1 MRRRNNDFFN
11 LEDDFETVQAPTP
24 EELENLTLLKAVDGI
39 VSRSSDSGLTD
50 EFMNMVEPFS
60 AYLAERLKITKN
72 QAVLFSLFIEQ
83 SGWSSVTLENLSS
96 LLHCHRTSLLM
107 HLAEIE
113 DLVSKRLLKR
123 NCGIDSSGY
132 NVPMNVLR
140 CLAANK
146 PFVAPEYSKMTE
158 EELFDTIMDLHERN
172 SRNDLDDESLF
183 LEIDS
188 ALKANQELPF
198 VKALSGYTKNAD
210 IKKVIV
216 YLCALYVSECK
227 DRFDQSDIRDALQ
240 SPKNSRAI
248 LRSLERGENQLITDG
263 FLVFDSTESFFDRG
277 SYRFTKKGL
286 KKFLP
291 EHKMKS
297 RKGTDNLNDSLVS
310 HKKVAKKTLFFN
322 ADVNAQVERLA
333 DLLQPQNFKNVT
345 SNLEKHGMR
354 KGFACLFYGSPG
366 TGKTETVYQ
375 LARATGRDIFPVN
388 VDQIKSMWVG
398 QSEKNIKAA
407 FEMYKELCSKKKVQ
421 PILLFNE
428 ADAIFGI
435 RREGAESAV
444 DKMENAIQNI
454 ILQEMESMEGILIA
468 TTNLTDNID
477 KAFERRFLYKI
488 EFKRPEISVRAQIWE
503 SMIPGLTG
511 DVALKLASEFDFS
524 GGQIENISRMK
535 AVDAVLTGNE
545 SLDYPSMAEYCRS
558 ETLKRNGNMK
568 KIGF

>member
-1 MRRRNNDFFN
+1 MRRRNNVIN
-11 LEDDFETVQAPTP
+11 LEDIEQKSPAPTP
-24 EELENLTLLKAVDGI
+24 KELEDLTLLKAVDGI

-50 EFMNMVEPFS
+50 QFMNMVEPFS
-60 AYLAERLKITKN
+60 AYLAERLKITKT
-72 QAVLFSLFIEQ
+72 QAVLLSLFIEM
-83 SGWSSVTLENLSS
+83 SGWSSVTIENLSS
-96 LLHCHRTSLLM
+96 YLQCHRTSLLM
-107 HLAEIE
+107 HLDEIE

-123 NCGIDSSGY
+123 ASGIDSSGY
-132 NVPMNVLR
+132 SVPMGVLK

-158 EELFDTIMDLHERN
+158 VELFDTIMDLYERN

-183 LEIDS
+183 LEINS
-188 ALKANQELPF
+188 ALNANQELPF
-198 VKALSGYTKNAD
+198 VKTLSGYTKNKD
-210 IKKVIV
+210 LKTVIV
-216 YLCALYVSECK
+216 YLCTLYVSECK

-240 SPKNSRAI
+240 SSKGSRNM

-263 FLVFDSTESFFDRG
+263 LIVFDSMESFFDRG

-297 RKGTDNLNDSLVS
+297 RGGANDRGDSLVS
-310 HKKVAKKTLFFN
+310 HKKVTEKKLFFN

-333 DLLQPQNFKNVT
+333 HLLQPQNFRNIT
-345 SNLEKHGMR
+345 TNLEKHGMR

-388 VDQIKSMWVG
+388 VEQIKSMWVG

-407 FEMYKELCSKKKVQ
+407 FAMYKEMCSKKKVQ

-444 DKMENAIQNI
+444 DKMENSIQNI

-488 EFKRPEISVRAQIWE
+488 EFKRPEISVRAKIWE
-503 SMIPGLTG
+503 SLIPGLTE

-545 SLDYPSMAEYCRS
+545 SLDYNVMSEYCRS
-558 ETLKRNGNMK
+558 ETLKRSGNMK

>member
-1 MRRRNNDFFN
+1 MG
-11 LEDDFETVQAPTP
+11 V
-24 EELENLTLLKAVDGI
+24 LK
-39 VSRSSDSGLTD
+39 
-50 EFMNMVEPFS
+50 
-60 AYLAERLKITKN
+60 
-72 QAVLFSLFIEQ
+72 
-83 SGWSSVTLENLSS
+83 
-96 LLHCHRTSLLM
+96 
-107 HLAEIE
+107 
-113 DLVSKRLLKR
+113 
-123 NCGIDSSGY
+123 
-132 NVPMNVLR
+132 
-140 CLAANK
+140 CLAADK
-146 PFVAPEYSKMTE
+146 PFIAPDYSKMTE
-158 EELFDTIMDLHERN
+158 EELFDTIMDLYERN

-183 LEIDS
+183 LEINS
-188 ALKANQELPF
+188 ALMANQEIPF
-198 VKALSGYTKNAD
+198 VKTLSCYTKNKD
-210 IKKVIV
+210 LKTVVV

-227 DRFDQSDIRDALQ
+227 DKFDQSDIRDALP
-240 SPKNSRAI
+240 STKSFRAM

-263 FLVFDSTESFFDRG
+263 LLVFDSAESFFDRG

-291 EHKMKS
+291 NHKMKS
-297 RKGTDNLNDSLVS
+297 RNETNDINNSLIS
-310 HKKVAKKTLFFN
+310 HKKVTEKKLFFN
-322 ADVNAQVERLA
+322 TDVNAQVERLSN
-333 DLLQPQNFKNVT
+333 LLQPQNFRNIT
-345 SNLEKHGMR
+345 ANLEKHGMR

-407 FEMYKELCSKKKVQ
+407 FAAYKEMCSKKKIQ
-421 PILLFNE
+421 PIMLFNE

-488 EFKRPEISVRAQIWE
+488 DFKRPETTVRAKIWE
-503 SMIPGLTG
+503 SLIPGLSD
-511 DVALKLASEFDFS
+511 DVATRLASEFDFS

-545 SLDYPSMAEYCRS
+545 SLDYNVLSEYCRT
-558 ETLKRNGNMK
+558 ETLQRAGSLK

>member
-1 MRRRNNDFFN
+1 MKRRNSDFFN
-11 LEDDFETVQAPTP
+11 QRDTEQTFSAPTQNEP
-24 EELENLTLLKAVDGI
+24 ENLTLLKAMDGI
-39 VSRSSDSGLTD
+39 VSRSKESGLTD
-50 EFMNMVEPFS
+50 EFMSMVEPFS
-60 AYLAERLKITKN
+60 AHLAERLKITKT
-72 QAVLFSLFIEQ
+72 QAVLLSLFIEL
-83 SGWSSVTLENLSS
+83 SGWASTTLENLSS
-96 LLHCHRTSLLM
+96 LLQCHRTSLLM
-107 HLAEIE
+107 HLDEIE

-123 NCGIDSSGY
+123 NNRVDSTGY
-132 NVPMNVLR
+132 NVPMGVLKS
-140 CLAANK
+140 LAANK
-146 PFVAPEYSKMTE
+146 PFIAPEYSKMTE
-158 EELFDTIMDLHERN
+158 EELFDTVMDLYESN
-172 SRNDLDDESLF
+172 SHNDIDEDTLF
-183 LEIDS
+183 LEVNS
-188 ALKANQELPF
+188 AMKANKELPF
-198 VKALSGYTKNAD
+198 VKALSIYTKDAD
-210 IKKVIV
+210 MKKLIT

-227 DRFDQSDIRDALQ
+227 DRFDQSDIREALQ
-240 SPKNSRAI
+240 SSRNSRNM
-248 LRSLERGENQLITDG
+248 LRSLERGDNQLITDG

-277 SYRFTKKGL
+277 SYRFTNKGL

-291 EHKMKS
+291 KHKMKS
-297 RKGTDNLNDSLVS
+297 RTGTDGLNDSLVS
-310 HKKVAKKTLFFN
+310 YKKVAKKALFFN

-333 DLLQPQNFKNVT
+333 NLLQPQNFKNVT
-345 SNLEKHGMR
+345 ANLDKHGMR

-398 QSEKNIKAA
+398 QSEKNIKTA
-407 FEMYKELCSKKKVQ
+407 FATYKEMCSKKKVQ

-435 RREGAESAV
+435 RREGAENAV

-488 EFKRPEISVRAQIWE
+488 EFKRPEISVRVKIWE
-503 SMIPGLTG
+503 SMIPGLT
-511 DVALKLASEFDFS
+511 DEVAVKLASEFDFS

-545 SLDYPSMAEYCRS
+545 SLDYSSMAEYCRS
-558 ETLKRNGNMK
+558 ETLKRADSMK
-568 KIGF
+568 RIGF